1 MAMNVASDRALAF
14 AADHFERRV
23 LGPVDEV
30 VHVFQAELDG
40 HRQVLDSCFE
50 LGRSYPS
57 CKRVELL
64 ALLALALVE
73 ADPALNSLRHA
84 LGGKTRLQPLAVAHV
99 AALVGAAGPRRSTG
113 RAPSEERDSDG
124 RWCGRSLRCTRA

>member
-23 LGPVDEV
+23 LGPVDEI

-50 LGRSYPS
+50 LVRTYPDRE
-57 CKRVELL
+57 RVELL
-64 ALLALALVE
+64 ALLALALAE
-73 ADPALNSLRHA
+73 ANPALNSFRHA
-84 LGGKTRLQPLAVAHV
+84 LGRKPRPQPLAVAHV
-99 AALVGAAGPRRSTG
+99 AARVAAADL
-113 RAPSEERDSDG
+113 RAV
-124 RWCGRSLRCTRA
+124 